1 MLLQR
6 ALFAVKGQSSEDAE
20 HDLGAAHREHFAVGC
35 DGRARNSDEVSAD
48 HFLPVPDKAETARF
62 RRIGVV
68 TRSDALV
75 SKRCYLLEVRVFLLG
90 SVSDR
95 ANGEMT
101 IQGSW

>member
-35 DGRARNSDEVSAD
+35 DGRARNSVEVSAD
-48 HFLPVPDKAETARF
+48 HFLPVPDKAETVRF

-68 TRSDALV
+68 TRSLC
-75 SKRCYLLEVRVFLLG
+75 SRLQRKFSLEMRVFLF
-90 SVSDR
+90 
-95 ANGEMT
+95 A
-101 IQGSW
+101 